1 MLAQPITKSLHLP
14 SLTIEGFRGIK
25 SLSIPRLG
33 RVTLLSGMNGVGKST
48 VLEAVQ
54 LYATRGHPGV
64 IGNVLRERDELIS
77 IIDDDGE
84 EVSAPDVESLFYGRL
99 PSSDSRVS
107 IGVPDSEERRLSI
120 GLASSPKENQR
131 NGFDAGYSD
140 DTQEGAL
147 QIEFQGGMVR
157 EFPLDSLLRP
167 RLLRRAG
174 ITKSGNGN
182 SSVITCET
190 FGAGVIDND
199 DIARLWSNVALT
211 SEEERAVDALR
222 LVYGDRVSGVS
233 VVDEARTRYIRRPE
247 RRPIVKIKGHDRPVP
262 LRSLGDGATR
272 IFGVALALAN
282 SQGGFLVIDEAENGI
297 HHSVQQAFWNMVI
310 RTAQE
315 NDVQVIATT
324 HSWDCVVGFGLALTD
339 IALTNDEDEA
349 GHVVHLSRYGDGIR
363 ATEYS
368 GENLQT
374 AIRHGTEM
382 R

>member
-1 MLAQPITKSLHLP
+1 
-14 SLTIEGFRGIK
+14 
-25 SLSIPRLG
+25 
-33 RVTLLSGMNGVGKST
+33 MNGVGKST

-54 LYATRGHPGV
+54 LYTTRGHPGV
-64 IGNVLRERDELIS
+64 IGNILRERDELIS
-77 IIDDDGE
+77 IIDDDGD

-99 PSSDSRVS
+99 PSSDSRIS
-107 IGVPDSEERRLSI
+107 IGVPDSEGSRVSI
-120 GLASSPKENQR
+120 RLASSPQENQW
-131 NGFDAGYSD
+131 NGFESEYAD

-147 QIEFQGGMVR
+147 RIEFQGGMVR
-157 EFPLDSLLRP
+157 EITLHSLLRP
-167 RLLRRAG
+167 HLMRRTG
-174 ITKSGNGN
+174 IGKSGNGN
-182 SSVITCET
+182 SPLITCET
-190 FGAGVIDND
+190 FGPGVIDND

-211 SEEERAVDALR
+211 SEEERAVGALR

-247 RRPIVKIKGHDRPVP
+247 RRPIVKINGQDRPVP

-315 NDVQVIATT
+315 DDVQVIATT
-324 HSWDCVVGFGLALTD
+324 HSWDCVVGFGLALREK
-339 IALTNDEDEA
+339 ALTDDEDEA
-349 GHVVHLSRYGDGIR
+349 GHLVHLSRYEDNIR

-368 GENLQT
+368 GEDLQT
-374 AIRHGTEM
+374 AIRHGTEV

>member
-1 MLAQPITKSLHLP
+1 
-14 SLTIEGFRGIK
+14 
-25 SLSIPRLG
+25 
-33 RVTLLSGMNGVGKST
+33 MNGVGKST

-54 LYATRGHPGV
+54 IYATRGHPGV

-107 IGVPDSEERRLSI
+107 IGVPDSEERLLSI

-140 DTQEGAL
+140 DTQESAL

-247 RRPIVKIKGHDRPVP
+247 RRPDCENQ
-262 LRSLGDGATR
+262 GA
-272 IFGVALALAN
+272 
-282 SQGGFLVIDEAENGI
+282 
-297 HHSVQQAFWNMVI
+297 
-310 RTAQE
+310 
-315 NDVQVIATT
+315 
-324 HSWDCVVGFGLALTD
+324 
-339 IALTNDEDEA
+339 
-349 GHVVHLSRYGDGIR
+349 
-363 ATEYS
+363 
-368 GENLQT
+368 
-374 AIRHGTEM
+374 
-382 R
+382 